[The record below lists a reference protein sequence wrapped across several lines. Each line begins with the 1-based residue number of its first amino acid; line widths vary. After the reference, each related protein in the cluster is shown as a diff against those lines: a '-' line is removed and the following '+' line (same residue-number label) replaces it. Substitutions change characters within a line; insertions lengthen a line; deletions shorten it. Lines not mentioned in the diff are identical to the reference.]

1 MRRGQKHV
9 AVKPDSKSGIIMR
22 IGEQWL
28 VTSSNSKQLK
38 AMTASLHIVPCQM
51 VTQFKEWWFSSLGS
65 KYSSNNVL
73 ARAVEP

>member
-9 AVKPDSKSGIIMR
+9 AVKPDSKCGIIMR

-51 VTQFKEWWFSSLGS
+51 VMQVKEWFSSLGS
-65 KYSSNNVL
+65 RYSSNNVL